1 MNSRQSIA
9 TLALILVVGCVGLES
24 ASQLDAEANA
34 VKEHIAQAQDERKSY
49 GKGSVVHDL
58 ITLRIAIHEQTLAML
73 EQRRSAG
80 IAQVTLSYS
89 VDGKPYRAPA
99 DAAAD
104 AKRLEQ
110 GLKEVRAGREYDLH
124 QIKESDEPFKPLY
137 TMTAAVKAIQIA
149 QLEYQL
155 AANRHGFPPYYVPF
169 HPPAEGVTPPQVIEI
184 PAGKSAVI
192 Q

>member
-1 MNSRQSIA
+1 MNNRLSIA
-9 TLALILVVGCVGLES
+9 TLVLFMLAGCAGPKFM
-24 ASQLDAEANA
+24 SQLDEEAAA
-34 VKEHIAQAQDERKSY
+34 VKERIAQAQEERKSY

-58 ITLRIAIHEQTLAML
+58 VTLRIAIHEQTLAML

-80 IAQVTLSYS
+80 KALVTLSYG

-104 AKRLEQ
+104 AKRLEDK
-110 GLKEVRAGREYDLH
+110 LKELRAGRDYDLQ
-124 QIKESDEPFKPLY
+124 QIKESGEPFRPLY
-137 TMTAAVKAIQIA
+137 TMSAAIKAIQIS

-155 AANRHGFPPYYVPF
+155 TANRHGFPPYYVPF

-184 PAGKSAVI
+184 PAGQSVI
-192 Q
+192 IQ